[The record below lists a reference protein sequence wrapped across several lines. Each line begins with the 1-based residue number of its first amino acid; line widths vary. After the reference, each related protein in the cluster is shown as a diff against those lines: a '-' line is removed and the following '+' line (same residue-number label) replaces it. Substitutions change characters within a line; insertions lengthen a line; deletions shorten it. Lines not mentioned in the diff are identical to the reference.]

1 MSISSAS
8 ISIRMLLA
16 TALAVSV
23 AYSAAPRQTLTK
35 RELKA
40 LTTSAKTAA
49 GHERIAEY
57 YRVEAKRLEA
67 KEREHE
73 QELAEY
79 YKNPVRY
86 PSKYPTMGD
95 HCRSLA
101 AYYKMAALKAS
112 AQADMHEHLAQDV
125 R

>member
-1 MSISSAS
+1 
-8 ISIRMLLA
+8 MLLA
-16 TALAVSV
+16 IAIAMPLAQ
-23 AYSAAPRQTLTK
+23 SAVQQTLTK

-40 LTTSAKTAA
+40 LTAAAKTGAD
-49 GHERIAEY
+49 HERIAES
-57 YRVEAKRLEA
+57 YRFEAKRLEA
-67 KEREHE
+67 KQHEHE

-79 YKNPVRY
+79 YQNPTRY

-101 AYYKMAALKAS
+101 SYYKMAAAKAT
-112 AQADMHEHLAQDV
+112 AKADMHGRLAQGV

>member
-8 ISIRMLLA
+8 ISIPILLA
-16 TALAVSV
+16 IGFGVPVSH
-23 AYSAAPRQTLTK
+23 SANQQQTLTK

-40 LTTSAKTAA
+40 FTASARTAA
-49 GHERIAEY
+49 DHERIAEY
-57 YRVEAKRLEA
+57 YRVEAKRLGA
-67 KEREHE
+67 KQHEHE

-101 AYYKMAALKAS
+101 AYYKMAALKAA
-112 AQADMHEHLAQDV
+112 AQADMHERLAQDV